1 MIPPPKQDNTP
12 LLRSFSTTYSKV
24 SDGGASVVLIFKADD
39 ANLLI
44 KPVSCL
50 TRNVALGPTKAVPA
64 VADNNRKAAV
74 ANFIF
79 NGYGRH

>member
-1 MIPPPKQDNTP
+1 M
-12 LLRSFSTTYSKV
+12 
-24 SDGGASVVLIFKADD
+24 VLIFKADD

-79 NGYGRH
+79 NGYGRHLKSRFVRNLKKENHRTSIV